1 MSKISASSGGWGT
14 VSENTLSEKFPL
26 HRACRDGDADFLRS
40 LLRQEAARSHIAVED
55 TYYGWTPSHWAAY
68 FGKLECLRLLI
79 CGMGNGIAANPGQKT
94 SRFSQTPIHIAAFA
108 GHPHCLQWLI
118 QAGADPNAQDYLGE
132 TSLHKAARTG
142 SVECVNLLAMNKAA
156 LGIRNNNGQTAV
168 QLASA
173 CGFTDLASH
182 LQQLEGKQ
190 DGMAGASGIT
200 RSIPAHGLNGG
211 VFPPCSN
218 SALFT
223 NTLLSQSTNGQE
235 APVKNG
241 HVQSNGHILPNGFHS
256 STTVAN
262 SNGQL
267 PSVNN
272 QSNGGVC
279 TSSNGYY
286 GFQSTSAEAN
296 GGSEEC
302 EMETDASPVSIGQN
316 GSTNEH
322 KIGVETGFVNGQGRT
337 PNGQTDKITLEF
349 TNGDV
354 IGTVLGFTNG
364 HSVGNASRMASGVNG
379 TCSNGLDGNTLKS
392 HINLGQ
398 DITLNHGI
406 SQNHIPVAGCKR
418 SREEG
423 FIPEIK
429 RMKTEDNTIG
439 AAPFSKETPE
449 STVVDGAQNGTQN
462 TMMETAQSFPS
473 SALEQTSS
481 PSAQPHAPKNSV
493 SKAQVQQ
500 QWIWVV

>member
-1 MSKISASSGGWGT
+1 
-14 VSENTLSEKFPL
+14 
-26 HRACRDGDADFLRS
+26 
-40 LLRQEAARSHIAVED
+40 
-55 TYYGWTPSHWAAY
+55 
-68 FGKLECLRLLI
+68 
-79 CGMGNGIAANPGQKT
+79 
-94 SRFSQTPIHIAAFA
+94 
-108 GHPHCLQWLI
+108 
-118 QAGADPNAQDYLGE
+118 
-132 TSLHKAARTG
+132 
-142 SVECVNLLAMNKAA
+142 
-156 LGIRNNNGQTAV
+156 
-168 QLASA
+168 
-173 CGFTDLASH
+173 
-182 LQQLEGKQ
+182 
-190 DGMAGASGIT
+190 MAGASGIT

-235 APVKNG
+235 APVKNS
-241 HVQSNGHILPNGFHS
+241 VQSNGHILPNGFHS
-256 STTVAN
+256 SPIIAN
-262 SNGQL
+262 ANGQS
-267 PSVNN
+267 PNQANN
-272 QSNGGVC
+272 GVC

-302 EMETDASPVSIGQN
+302 DMETDASPVSISQN
-316 GSTNEH
+316 GSPNEQ
-322 KIGVETGFVNGQGRT
+322 KIGVATGFVNGQGRT
-337 PNGQTDKITLEF
+337 PNGQADKITLEF

-364 HSVGNASRMASGVNG
+364 HSLGNASRMASGVNG
-379 TCSNGLDGNTLKS
+379 TCPNGLDGNTLKS
-392 HINLGQ
+392 HNNLGQ

-429 RMKTEDNTIG
+429 RMKTEDNTIE

-449 STVVDGAQNGTQN
+449 STVADGAQNGTQN
-462 TMMETAQSFPS
+462 TMMETAQSFQS

-481 PSAQPHAPKNSV
+481 SSAQPHAPKNSV

>member
-1 MSKISASSGGWGT
+1 M
-14 VSENTLSEKFPL
+14 L
-26 HRACRDGDADFLRS
+26 
-40 LLRQEAARSHIAVED
+40 
-55 TYYGWTPSHWAAY
+55 PSTN
-68 FGKLECLRLLI
+68 KLECLRLLI

-142 SVECVNLLAMNKAA
+142 SVECVNLLAMNKAT
-156 LGIRNNNGQTAV
+156 LGIRNNNDQTAV

-173 CGFTDLASH
+173 CGFTDLANH
-182 LQQLEGKQ
+182 LQQLQGKQ
-190 DGMAGASGIT
+190 DGMTGASGIT

-235 APVKNG
+235 VTVKNR
-241 HVQSNGHILPNGFHS
+241 VQSNGHILPNGFHS
-256 STTVAN
+256 SPVIAN
-262 SNGQL
+262 ANGQL
-267 PSVNN
+267 PNQANN
-272 QSNGGVC
+272 GVC

-302 EMETDASPVSIGQN
+302 DMETDASPVSISQN
-316 GSTNEH
+316 GSANEQ
-322 KIGVETGFVNGQGRT
+322 KIGVATGFVNGQGRT

-364 HSVGNASRMASGVNG
+364 HSVGNASRMACGVNG
-379 TCSNGLDGNTLKS
+379 TCPNGLDGNTLKN
-392 HINLGQ
+392 HNNLGQ

-429 RMKTEDNTIG
+429 RMKTEDNTIE

-449 STVVDGAQNGTQN
+449 STVADGAQNGTQN
-462 TMMETAQSFPS
+462 TMMETAQSFQS

-481 PSAQPHAPKNSV
+481 SSAQPHAPKNSV

>member
-1 MSKISASSGGWGT
+1 MSKIGEGSGGWGT

-79 CGMGNGIAANPGQKT
+79 CGLGNGIAANPGQKT

-142 SVECVNLLAMNKAA
+142 SVECINLLAMNKAT
-156 LGIRNNNGQTAV
+156 LGICNNNGQTAV
-168 QLASA
+168 QLANA
-173 CGFTDLASH
+173 CGFTDLANH
-182 LQQLEGKQ
+182 LQQLQGKQ
-190 DGMAGASGIT
+190 DEMAGASGIT

-235 APVKNG
+235 APVKNSA
-241 HVQSNGHILPNGFHS
+241 QSNGHILPNGFHS
-256 STTVAN
+256 SPVIAN
-262 SNGQL
+262 ANGQL
-267 PSVNN
+267 PNQVNN
-272 QSNGGVC
+272 GVC

-286 GFQSTSAEAN
+286 GFQSTSAEAH

-302 EMETDASPVSIGQN
+302 DMETDASPVSIGQN
-316 GSTNEH
+316 GSTNEQ
-322 KIGVETGFVNGQGRT
+322 KIGVATGFVNGQGRT
-337 PNGQTDKITLEF
+337 PSGQTGKITLEF

-364 HSVGNASRMASGVNG
+364 HSVGNTSRMASGVNG
-379 TCSNGLDGNTLKS
+379 TCPNGLDGNTLKS
-392 HINLGQ
+392 LNNLGQ

-429 RMKTEDNTIG
+429 RMKTEDNTIE

-449 STVVDGAQNGTQN
+449 STVADGAQNGTQN
-462 TMMETAQSFPS
+462 TMMETAQSFQS

-481 PSAQPHAPKNSV
+481 SSAQPHAPKNSV

>member
-1 MSKISASSGGWGT
+1 MSKISEGSGGWGT

-79 CGMGNGIAANPGQKT
+79 CGTGNGIAANPGQKT

-142 SVECVNLLAMNKAA
+142 SVECVNLLAMNKAT
-156 LGIRNNNGQTAV
+156 LGICNNNGQTAV

-173 CGFTDLASH
+173 CGFTDLANH
-182 LQQLEGKQ
+182 LQQLQGKQ

-235 APVKNG
+235 APVKNS
-241 HVQSNGHILPNGFHS
+241 VQSNGHILPNGFHS
-256 STTVAN
+256 SPIIAN
-262 SNGQL
+262 ANGQS
-267 PSVNN
+267 PNQANN
-272 QSNGGVC
+272 GVC

-302 EMETDASPVSIGQN
+302 DMETDASPVSISQN
-316 GSTNEH
+316 GSTNEQ
-322 KIGVETGFVNGQGRT
+322 KIGVATGFVNGQGRT
-337 PNGQTDKITLEF
+337 PNGQADKITLEF

-364 HSVGNASRMASGVNG
+364 HSLGNASRMASGTNG
-379 TCSNGLDGNTLKS
+379 TCPNGLDGNTLKS
-392 HINLGQ
+392 HNDLGQ

-429 RMKTEDNTIG
+429 RMKTEDNTIE

-449 STVVDGAQNGTQN
+449 STVADGAQNGTQN
-462 TMMETAQSFPS
+462 TMMETAQSFQS

-481 PSAQPHAPKNSV
+481 SSAQPHAPKNSV